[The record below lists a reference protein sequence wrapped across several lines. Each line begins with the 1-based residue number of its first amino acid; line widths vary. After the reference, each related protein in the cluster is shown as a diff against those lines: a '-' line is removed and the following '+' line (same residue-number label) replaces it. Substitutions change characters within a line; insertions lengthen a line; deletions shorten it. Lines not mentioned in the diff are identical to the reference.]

1 MLFAVSCQPSTDL
14 IYKTNYFKG
23 FLTFVIVR
31 ILLRMT
37 EYNSTKKKPPPKQPI
52 EREMSFWEHLEELR
66 WHLVR
71 SIVAVLLLAIVA
83 FIFKDFIFNTVILAP
98 MRQDFFTTRMLCAF
112 AEIVNIS
119 ALCLDNSKLEI
130 INIRM
135 SGQFLTHMY
144 ISIMAGIIVAFPY
157 ILHEIWQFI
166 QPALKSNERKY
177 SGGAVLVCSILFL
190 TGVLFSYFLIVPLTI
205 NFLGTYQVSEAVA
218 NNVSLSSYISTVVSV
233 SLSVGIVFELPVFV
247 FFLAKAGILSPGF
260 LKKNRKYTLVILLV
274 LSAII
279 TPPDIFSQI
288 MVVIPLLGL
297 YELSIVIARRVYQKS
312 EKESADETSS

>member
-1 MLFAVSCQPSTDL
+1 MSEFST
-14 IYKTNYFKG
+14 T
-23 FLTFVIVR
+23 
-31 ILLRMT
+31 
-37 EYNSTKKKPPPKQPI
+37 KKPPPAEEPKE

-71 SIVAVLLLAIVA
+71 SIIAVVLLAIVA
-83 FIFKDFIFNTVILAP
+83 FIFKDFIFNKVILAP
-98 MRQDFFTTRMLCAF
+98 MRQDFLTTRLLCAF
-112 AEIVNIS
+112 SEFVGVS

-144 ISIMAGIIVAFPY
+144 ISIMAGIIVGFPY
-157 ILHEIWQFI
+157 ILHEIWRFI
-166 QPALKSNERKY
+166 EPALKQNERKY
-177 SGGAVLVCSILFL
+177 SGGAVLVCSLLFL
-190 TGVLFSYFLIVPLTI
+190 IGVLFSYFLIVPLTI

-247 FFLAKAGILSPGF
+247 FFLTRVGILTPDF
-260 LKKNRKYTLVILLV
+260 LKKNRKYTIVILLI

-279 TPPDIFSQI
+279 TPPDVFSQI
-288 MVVIPLLGL
+288 MVVIPLMGL
-297 YELSIVIARRVYQKS
+297 YELSIVIARRVHKRQA
-312 EKESADETSS
+312 EELAG

>member
-1 MLFAVSCQPSTDL
+1 LTDKS
-14 IYKTNYFKG
+14 IRQVMPADTA
-23 FLTFVIVR
+23 
-31 ILLRMT
+31 
-37 EYNSTKKKPPPKQPI
+37 TKSESGRRPR
-52 EREMSFWEHLEELR
+52 EREMSFWEHLDELR

-71 SIVAVLLLAIVA
+71 SIAAVMVLAVVA
-83 FIFKDFIFNTVILAP
+83 FIFKDFIFDRIILAP
-98 MRQDFFTTRMLCAF
+98 IRQDFFTTRLLCAF
-112 AEIVNIS
+112 ADWVNVQ

-144 ISIMAGIIVAFPY
+144 ISVMAGVILAFPY
-157 ILHEIWQFI
+157 ILHEIWRFI
-166 QPALKSNERKY
+166 EPALKPDEKKY

-190 TGVLFSYFLIVPLTI
+190 SGVLFSYFLIVPLTI

-233 SLSVGIVFELPVFV
+233 SLSVGLVFELPVLV
-247 FFLAKAGILSPGF
+247 FFLSRVGLISPSF
-260 LKKNRKYTLVILLV
+260 LKKNRKYTLVILLII
-274 LSAII
+274 SAII

-297 YELSIVIARRVYQKS
+297 YELSIVISKRVYRAR
-312 EKESADETSS
+312 KEELPAG

>member
-1 MLFAVSCQPSTDL
+1 MAEFT
-14 IYKTNYFKG
+14 T
-23 FLTFVIVR
+23 
-31 ILLRMT
+31 
-37 EYNSTKKKPPPKQPI
+37 TKKNPPPK
-52 EREMSFWEHLEELR
+52 EKVREMSFWEHLEELR

-71 SIVAVLLLAIVA
+71 SIVAVVILAIVA
-83 FIFKDFIFNTVILAP
+83 FIFKDFIFDKIILAP
-98 MRQDFFTTRMLCAF
+98 IRPDFLTTRLLCGF
-112 AEIVNIS
+112 ADMVNVQ

-144 ISIMAGIIVAFPY
+144 ISVMAGIIVSFPY
-157 ILHEIWQFI
+157 ILHEIWSFI
-166 QPALKSNERKY
+166 QPALKPTEQKY
-177 SGGAVLVCSILFL
+177 SGGAVIVCSILFL
-190 TGVLFSYFLIVPLTI
+190 FGVLFSYFLIVPLTI

-247 FFLAKAGILSPGF
+247 FFFTKVGILTPAY

-279 TPPDIFSQI
+279 TPPDIFSQV
-288 MVVIPLLGL
+288 MVVIPLWGL
-297 YELSIVIARRVYQKS
+297 YELSIWIASRAYKRR
-312 EKESADETSS
+312 ERELAG

>member
-1 MLFAVSCQPSTDL
+1 MA
-14 IYKTNYFKG
+14 
-23 FLTFVIVR
+23 
-31 ILLRMT
+31 
-37 EYNSTKKKPPPKQPI
+37 EYNSTKKKVPPKEPKG
-52 EREMSFWEHLEELR
+52 REMSFWEHLDELR

-83 FIFKDFIFNTVILAP
+83 FIFKDFIFNRIILAP
-98 MRQDFFTTRMLCAF
+98 MRQDFLTTQLLCSL

-119 ALCLDNSKLEI
+119 ALCLDNSRLEI

-144 ISIMAGIIVAFPY
+144 ISVMAGIILAFPY
-157 ILHEIWQFI
+157 ILHEIWKFI
-166 QPALKSNERKY
+166 EPALKPKERKY
-177 SGGAVLVCSILFL
+177 SGGTVFVCSLLFL

-247 FFLAKAGILSPGF
+247 FFLARVGILTPDY
-260 LKKNRKYTLVILLV
+260 LRKNRKYTLVILLV

-279 TPPDIFSQI
+279 TPPDIFSQV

-297 YELSIVIARRVYQKS
+297 YELSIVIAKKVYKKN
-312 EKESADETSS
+312 EEELAEAD

>member
-1 MLFAVSCQPSTDL
+1 MA
-14 IYKTNYFKG
+14 
-23 FLTFVIVR
+23 
-31 ILLRMT
+31 
-37 EYNSTKKKPPPKQPI
+37 EYNSTKKKPPPKEAK
-52 EREMSFWEHLEELR
+52 EREMSFWEHLDELR

-71 SIVAVLLLAIVA
+71 SIAAVLVLAIVA
-83 FIFKDFIFNTVILAP
+83 FIFKDFIFNRIILAP
-98 MRQDFFTTRMLCAF
+98 MRDDFLTTRYLCDLANY
-112 AEIVNIS
+112 VNVS

-144 ISIMAGIIVAFPY
+144 ISIMAGVILAFPY
-157 ILHEIWQFI
+157 ILHEIWKFI
-166 QPALKSNERKY
+166 EPALKPIEQSY
-177 SGGAVLVCSILFL
+177 SSGVVLVCSVLFL

-247 FFLAKAGILSPGF
+247 FFLSKVGILSPEF

-279 TPPDIFSQI
+279 TPPDIFSQV

-297 YELSIVIARRVYQKS
+297 YELSIVISRRVYKRQK
-312 EKESADETSS
+312 EESAE

>member
-1 MLFAVSCQPSTDL
+1 MAEF
-14 IYKTNYFKG
+14 
-23 FLTFVIVR
+23 
-31 ILLRMT
+31 
-37 EYNSTKKKPPPKQPI
+37 NSTKKKPPPKEPK
-52 EREMSFWEHLEELR
+52 EREMSFWEHLDELR

-71 SIVAVLLLAIVA
+71 SIAAVLVLAIVA
-83 FIFKDFIFNTVILAP
+83 FIFKDFIFNRIILAP
-98 MRQDFFTTRMLCAF
+98 MRDDFLTTRYLCDLANY
-112 AEIVNIS
+112 VNVS

-144 ISIMAGIIVAFPY
+144 ISIMAGVILAFPY
-157 ILHEIWQFI
+157 ILHEIWKFI
-166 QPALKSNERKY
+166 EPALKPKEQSY
-177 SGGAVLVCSILFL
+177 SGGAVLVCSVLFL

-247 FFLAKAGILSPGF
+247 FFLSKVGILSPEF

-288 MVVIPLLGL
+288 MVVIPLLAL
-297 YELSIVIARRVYQKS
+297 YELSIVISRKVYKKQK
-312 EKESADETSS
+312 EESAE

>member
-1 MLFAVSCQPSTDL
+1 
-14 IYKTNYFKG
+14 
-23 FLTFVIVR
+23 
-31 ILLRMT
+31 MT
-37 EYNSTKKKPPPKQPI
+37 EYNSTKKKKPPEKPK
-52 EREMSFWEHLEELR
+52 EKEMSFWDHLDELR

-83 FIFKDFIFNTVILAP
+83 FIFKDFIFNRIILAP
-98 MRQDFFTTRMLCAF
+98 IRQDFFTTKLLCDLS
-112 AEIVNIS
+112 ELLNIS
-119 ALCLDNSKLEI
+119 ALCLDNSELEI

-144 ISIMAGIIVAFPY
+144 ISIMAGVILAFPY
-157 ILHEIWQFI
+157 ILHEIWKFI
-166 QPALKSNERKY
+166 EPALKPGERKY
-177 SGGAVLVCSILFL
+177 SGGTVFVCSLLFL

-247 FFLAKAGILSPGF
+247 FFLSKVGILTPDY

-288 MVVIPLLGL
+288 MVVLPLLLL
-297 YELSIVIARRVYQKS
+297 YELSIVISRRVYNKQKVDL
-312 EKESADETSS
+312 AG

>member
-1 MLFAVSCQPSTDL
+1 MIIRISST
-14 IYKTNYFKG
+14 
-23 FLTFVIVR
+23 
-31 ILLRMT
+31 MA
-37 EYNSTKKKPPPKQPI
+37 EYNTTKKKQAPKAPPEK
-52 EREMSFWEHLEELR
+52 EMSFWDHLEELR

-71 SIVAVLLLAIVA
+71 SIAAVLVLAIVA
-83 FIFKDFIFNTVILAP
+83 FIFKDFIFNKVILAP
-98 MRQDFFTTRMLCAF
+98 MREDFFTTRLLCSF
-112 AEIVNIS
+112 ADYVNVS

-144 ISIMAGIIVAFPY
+144 ISVMSGIVLAFPY
-157 ILHEIWQFI
+157 ILHEIWKFI
-166 QPALKSNERKY
+166 EPALKTNERKY

-247 FFLAKAGILSPGF
+247 FFLAKAGILSPDF

-279 TPPDIFSQI
+279 TPPDIFSQV

-297 YELSIVIARRVYQKS
+297 YELSIVIAKRIYKK
-312 EKESADETSS
+312 KEEVVEDE